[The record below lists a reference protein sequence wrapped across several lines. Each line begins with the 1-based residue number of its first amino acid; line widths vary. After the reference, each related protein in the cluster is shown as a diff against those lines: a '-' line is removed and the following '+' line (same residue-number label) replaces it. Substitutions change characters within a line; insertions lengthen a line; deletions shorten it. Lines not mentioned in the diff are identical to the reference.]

1 MGGNLNQAEVAAI
14 IQAHQE
20 IAEYLEDTV
29 EIPSANLRA
38 RLIVQGV
45 SSAAYLSSKSDSF
58 VKDLCYIIRRRA
70 RRQCLI
76 PSNQPEGGALGSLC

>member
-38 RLIVQGV
+38 RLILQG
-45 SSAAYLSSKSDSF
+45 
-58 VKDLCYIIRRRA
+58 
-70 RRQCLI
+70 
-76 PSNQPEGGALGSLC
+76 